1 LILLALKIPVSAVRF
16 RPWPPL
22 NQQLTFKKSLVKIS
36 LREFCVSPSALSCAL
51 TQLRGFA
58 LDFAESKKLLPYE
71 SVPGL
76 WITTEKGL

>member
-1 LILLALKIPVSAVRF
+1 MRYSRIADKEFPYSETNRAPLSLDSVLA
-16 RPWPPL
+16 
-22 NQQLTFKKSLVKIS
+22 
-36 LREFCVSPSALSCAL
+36 
-51 TQLRGFA
+51 QLRGFA